1 LDLANQYGGQLMNK
15 IIDLRSDT
23 VTKPS
28 AEMRRVMADAE
39 VGDDVFGDDPTV
51 NKLQEKVADMLG
63 KEAALFVPSG
73 TMANTIAILAHT
85 QSGDEVIVERESHT
99 FNYEVAGAAVMG
111 GVQLNTIMGNRGIL
125 EPDQVAKEIREP
137 NVHIPQTKL
146 ICLENTHNRGGG
158 TIYPLEKIQA
168 IRQLTQKHSLK
179 MHLDGARLFNACV
192 ATGISP
198 KQYAQNFDSL
208 MFCFSKGLGA
218 PVGSILA
225 GSRAFIQ
232 RAHRNRKMLGGG
244 MRQVGILAAAAL
256 HALKN
261 NVERLAKDHEYAK
274 MLANGLAKIKGFQI
288 NPEHVETNIL
298 VFDVSESGFSVA
310 EVLDKLKSKGIL
322 MVSFGHTLARAVTHL
337 DVSRED
343 IETTIR
349 VVRETF
355 D

>member
-1 LDLANQYGGQLMNK
+1 MDK

-28 AEMRRVMADAE
+28 AEMRRVMAEAE

-51 NKLQEKVADMLG
+51 NTLQEKVADMLG
-63 KEAALFVPSG
+63 KEAALFTPSG

-85 QSGDEVIVERESHT
+85 QPGDEVIVERESHT

-111 GVQLNTIMGNRGIL
+111 GIQLNTILGDRGIL
-125 EPDQVAKEIREP
+125 EPEQIAREIREP

-168 IRQLTQKHSLK
+168 IHQLAQENYLK

-192 ATGISP
+192 ATGISA
-198 KQYAQNFDSL
+198 KEYAQYFDSL

-225 GSRAFIQ
+225 GSKAFIQ
-232 RAHRNRKMLGGG
+232 RAHRVRKMLGGG

-256 HALKN
+256 YVLEN
-261 NVERLAKDHEYAK
+261 NVERLTEDHEHAK
-274 MLANGLAKIKGFQI
+274 MLAKVLAKIKGFQV
-288 NPEHVETNIL
+288 NPEHVETNIV
-298 VFDVSESGFSVA
+298 VFDVSDSAFSVA
-310 EVLDKLKSKGIL
+310 EVLGKLKAKGIL
-322 MVSFGHTLARAVTHL
+322 MLPFGHTLVRAVMHL
-337 DVSRED
+337 DVSHED
-343 IETTIR
+343 IETTIQ
-349 VVRETF
+349 VVHELF
-355 D
+355 G

>member
-1 LDLANQYGGQLMNK
+1 MDK

-28 AEMRRVMADAE
+28 AEMRRVMAEAE
-39 VGDDVFGDDPTV
+39 VGDDVFGDDPIM
-51 NKLQEKVADMLG
+51 NKLQEKVADMLV
-63 KEAALFVPSG
+63 KEAALFTPSG

-85 QSGDEVIVERESHT
+85 QPGDEVIVERESHT

-111 GVQLNTIMGNRGIL
+111 GVQLNTILGERGIL
-125 EPDQVAKEIREP
+125 NPDQIAREIREP

-158 TIYPLEKIQA
+158 TIYPLKKIQT
-168 IRQLTQKHSLK
+168 IHQLAKENNLK

-192 ATGISP
+192 ATGISA
-198 KQYAQNFDSL
+198 KEYAQYFDSL

-225 GSRAFIQ
+225 GSKAFIQ
-232 RAHRNRKMLGGG
+232 RAHRVRKMLGGG

-256 HALKN
+256 YVLEN
-261 NVERLAKDHEYAK
+261 NVERLTEDHEHAK
-274 MLANGLAKIKGFQI
+274 MLAKELAKITGFHV
-288 NPEHVETNIL
+288 NPEHVETNIV
-298 VFDVSESGFSVA
+298 VFDVSESGFSVV
-310 EVLDKLKSKGIL
+310 EVLGKLKAKGIL
-322 MVSFGHTLARAVTHL
+322 MVPFGHTLARAVTHL

-343 IETTIR
+343 IETTIQ
-349 VVRETF
+349 VVHELF
-355 D
+355 G

>member
-1 LDLANQYGGQLMNK
+1 MDK

-28 AEMRRVMADAE
+28 AEMRRVMAEAE
-39 VGDDVFGDDPTV
+39 VGDDVFGDDPIM
-51 NKLQEKVADMLG
+51 NKLQEKVADMLV
-63 KEAALFVPSG
+63 KEAALFTPSG

-85 QSGDEVIVERESHT
+85 QPGDEVIVERESHT

-111 GVQLNTIMGNRGIL
+111 GVQLNTILGDRGIL
-125 EPDQVAKEIREP
+125 ERDQIAREIREP

-158 TIYPLEKIQA
+158 TIYPLKKIQT
-168 IRQLTQKHSLK
+168 IHQLAKENNLK

-192 ATGISP
+192 ATGISA
-198 KQYAQNFDSL
+198 KEYAQYFDSL

-225 GSRAFIQ
+225 GSKAFIQ
-232 RAHRNRKMLGGG
+232 RAHRVRKMLGGG

-256 HALKN
+256 YVLEN
-261 NVERLAKDHEYAK
+261 NVERLTEDHEHAK
-274 MLANGLAKIKGFQI
+274 MLAKELAKITGFHV
-288 NPEHVETNIL
+288 NPEHVETNIV
-298 VFDVSESGFSVA
+298 VFDVSESGFSVV
-310 EVLDKLKSKGIL
+310 EVLGKLKAKGIL
-322 MVSFGHTLARAVTHL
+322 MVPFGHTLARAVTHL

-343 IETTIR
+343 IETTIQ
-349 VVRETF
+349 VVHELF
-355 D
+355 G